1 MFVEAITAHD
11 GTDKRVELSSIM
23 KNTLTT
29 EQKTAITN
37 AGWTI
42 A

>member
-11 GTDKRVELSSIM
+11 GTGKTVQLSSNT
-23 KNTLTT
+23 KNALTT